1 VTRKTAEEKKKRFA
15 EKALPHMNA
24 MYAVALR
31 MTGNDKEAE
40 DLVQDGLL
48 RAFRFFD
55 RFEEGT
61 NLKAWLMKV
70 MTNIFLNR
78 LKKYSRRPVMV
89 EFEVVE
95 ELIGTAED
103 EAAGISSADEDFRDH
118 LEDAVAGALDE
129 LPTEYRVPV
138 LLSAIDGL
146 SYREIAETMHCPV
159 GTVMS
164 RLYRGRR
171 MLERRLKTYALE
183 RGLLKGR
190 GE

>member
-1 VTRKTAEEKKKRFA
+1 MTRKTAEEKKKRFA

-89 EFEVVE
+89 EFEVVS
-95 ELIGTAED
+95 GTTWRTRLRARSTSCRPSI
-103 EAAGISSADEDFRDH
+103 ASRCSSPLSTGF
-118 LEDAVAGALDE
+118 
-129 LPTEYRVPV
+129 PTARSP
-138 LLSAIDGL
+138 
-146 SYREIAETMHCPV
+146 RRCIA
-159 GTVMS
+159 
-164 RLYRGRR
+164 RWGR
-171 MLERRLKTYALE
+171 
-183 RGLLKGR
+183 
-190 GE
+190 